1 MERADFDLFLEQYAQ
16 ADEDGRRSVADSM
29 YASQEGVVASLQS
42 TVDELRG
49 QHEDLSAR
57 YEALRKRYVDRFSG
71 PKDLYDE
78 EPPQQSTTK
87 RMTYDELFRRD

>member
-1 MERADFDLFLEQYAQ
+1 MDRADFDLFLEQYAQ
-16 ADEDGRRSVADSM
+16 ADDEGRRSVADSM
-29 YASQEGVVASLQS
+29 YQSQEDAVASLRS

-78 EPPQQSTTK
+78 ELSQQQTTK
-87 RMTYDELFRRD
+87 RMTYDELFRRG

>member
-1 MERADFDLFLEQYAQ
+1 MDRSDFDLFLEQYAQ
-16 ADEDGRRSVADSM
+16 ADEEDRRSMADIM
-29 YASQEGVVASLQS
+29 YQSQEGVVASLQS
-42 TVDELRG
+42 TVTELRG

-78 EPPQQSTTK
+78 EPPQQPTTQ
-87 RMTYDELFRRD
+87 RMTYDDLFRRD